1 MPADTGHGDGGPQ
14 GRGPGTVGPRN
25 GGHGDRGRGVP
36 RTLAEELRTRPD
48 DALAALLS
56 ARPDLLSPVPNDL
69 TQLATRAGTRASV
82 VRAVERLDR
91 FAQQTA
97 EALAIAPD
105 PCPYETLRD
114 LLTGDAST
122 EDARGARGSGGSGDV
137 RGPDDAQGP
146 GGARGPDDAQDP
158 GDARGSADAHGPQDA
173 RGRENTRGREGAR
186 GPQDAQGPGGAQGP
200 GDTQDPKYGRGTA
213 EAPGPEDARRPGEA
227 QGPGGTPST
236 GNAQGPSDASAA
248 GTPSATGIPSDV
260 GPASD
265 TGTTSGAGTTPN
277 TETPSTVGPAPD
289 TGTPSPT
296 GTTPST
302 GPAPGARTTA
312 AAGPASGIGPTPT
325 PAAETAAGVGAA
337 SRIATP
343 LSPDERAAIAAELP
357 RAVATLRE
365 QALVWGGD
373 DRLRLVR
380 TARELLAPSPTS
392 PSPTGL
398 GPTMQ
403 EAASGMSPGRLQEL
417 LAGDG
422 LAPTHDPVTAVAALA
437 ELFQDRARMA
447 ALLDGAPAGALAVL
461 AKLTWGPP
469 YGEAS
474 VASPTPP
481 VGWLLDHGLLLPSGP
496 RNVVLPREVALH
508 LRHGRA
514 HRAPEPL
521 APPLSPITE
530 HNPQAVDN
538 TAAGQTFT
546 ALATVEELLGQWES
560 AGPPVLRAGGLSVR
574 DLKRTAVALDVSEPV
589 AAFWIELA
597 YAAGLLASDGE
608 TDERY
613 APTPAYDDWLRLPAE
628 ERWARLAAAW
638 LPATRTAGLVGGRDG
653 RGRTL
658 AALGPDLD
666 RSPAPEVRRRI
677 LGLLATLPPGAAAA
691 PEVLLARLRWER
703 PAGHRG
709 AAAAAAPG
717 AASSTGSTGITGT
730 TGTAGTAGTT
740 GTTPGITSP
749 TGTTGSVP
757 GATSPTSEDLRSRLA
772 RWTIAEAEMLGIT
785 GRAALSS
792 HGRAL
797 LERHPDEP
805 PTSGSDTASA
815 HAARLLAP
823 LLPEPLDHV
832 LLQADLT
839 AVAPGPLERPLAE
852 TLGVLADVESKGG
865 ATVYRFT
872 PESVRRA
879 LDAGRTADDVHTFL
893 AAHSRTPV
901 PQPLSYLVD
910 DVARKHGRLR
920 IGAAS
925 AYLRCDDDT
934 LLAEI
939 LADRRSAGL
948 RLRRLAPTVL
958 AAQAPPDTLLE
969 GLRAMGYAPAAES
982 AEGDVLV
989 SRPEAQRTPPRT
1001 PPVPVP
1007 EGPPLPD
1014 ATLLGA
1020 AVRAIRAGDL
1030 AATAPHKTVA
1040 ASGAGSGPEAGPHGS
1055 GTGSGADSG
1064 VGSGAGSRS
1073 GARSGGGSG
1082 GGGDR
1087 LPRTTSADTLAT
1099 MQAAALTGSNVWIG
1113 YVNAN
1118 GAATQRVI
1126 APVRVE
1132 GGFVTAYDHTSDE
1145 VRTYPLHR
1153 ITGAA
1158 ELAEDAT

>member
-1 MPADTGHGDGGPQ
+1 MPQDGG
-14 GRGPGTVGPRN
+14 RD
-25 GGHGDRGRGVP
+25 DRGRGVP

-48 DALAALLS
+48 DALAALLR

-91 FAQQTA
+91 FALQTA
-97 EALAIAPD
+97 EALAVAPD
-105 PCPYETLRD
+105 PCPYATLRD
-114 LLTGDAST
+114 LMTG
-122 EDARGARGSGGSGDV
+122 GGRAGD
-137 RGPDDAQGP
+137 GHPQ
-146 GGARGPDDAQDP
+146 QD
-158 GDARGSADAHGPQDA
+158 
-173 RGRENTRGREGAR
+173 GRPRA
-186 GPQDAQGPGGAQGP
+186 A
-200 GDTQDPKYGRGTA
+200 
-213 EAPGPEDARRPGEA
+213 
-227 QGPGGTPST
+227 
-236 GNAQGPSDASAA
+236 GNASAA
-248 GTPSATGIPSDV
+248 GA
-260 GPASD
+260 ASD
-265 TGTTSGAGTTPN
+265 S
-277 TETPSTVGPAPD
+277 AP
-289 TGTPSPT
+289 
-296 GTTPST
+296 
-302 GPAPGARTTA
+302 GPAPG
-312 AAGPASGIGPTPT
+312 PASGVSPG
-325 PAAETAAGVGAA
+325 AGAA
-337 SRIATP
+337 LGADERTADQGAADQGAA
-343 LSPDERAAIAAELP
+343 DERAAHEGATEQHTAKQRATGQGATEQHTAERRATADGPLSAAERAAIVAELP
-357 RAVATLRE
+357 RAVATLRD

-398 GPTMQ
+398 GPTVQ
-403 EAASGMSPGRLQEL
+403 EATSGMSPGRLQEL
-417 LAGDG
+417 LAGAG
-422 LAPTHDPVTAVAALA
+422 LPPTHDPVTAVAALA
-437 ELFQDRARMA
+437 GLFQDRARMA
-447 ALLDGAPAGALAVL
+447 ALLDGAPAAAVAVL

-469 YGEAS
+469 YGEVS
-474 VASPTPP
+474 VSSPTPP
-481 VGWLLDHGLLLPSGP
+481 VGWLLDRGLLLPSGP

-508 LRHGRA
+508 LRDGRA

-521 APPLSPITE
+521 APPLSPAAE
-530 HNPQAVDN
+530 HDPQAVDN

-597 YAAGLLASDGE
+597 YAAGLVASDGE

-638 LPATRTAGLVGGRDG
+638 LPATRTAGLVGGRDS

-658 AALGPDLD
+658 AALGPELD
-666 RSPAPEVRRRI
+666 RSPAPEVRRRV
-677 LGLLATLPPGAAAA
+677 LELLATLPPGAAPT

-703 PAGHRG
+703 PAGHRSAPAPG
-709 AAAAAAPG
+709 AAAPG
-717 AASSTGSTGITGT
+717 
-730 TGTAGTAGTT
+730 TA
-740 GTTPGITSP
+740 PP
-749 TGTTGSVP
+749 TGPAGSPP
-757 GATSPTSEDLRSRLA
+757 GAPARTASPIAEDLRSRLA
-772 RWTIAEAEMLGIT
+772 RWAVAEAELLGIT
-785 GRAALSS
+785 GRGALSS

-805 PTSGSDTASA
+805 PAGSGTTARSTTTAQHAATARGDTTAHPATTARGDATGQHATTTRGDAMAHPATTAVTAAAAA

-852 TLGVLADVESKGG
+852 TLGILADIESKGG

-901 PQPLSYLVD
+901 PQPLTYLVD

-920 IGAAS
+920 VGAAS
-925 AYLRCDDDT
+925 AYLRCDDDA

-982 AEGDVLV
+982 AEGDVV
-989 SRPEAQRTPPRT
+989 VTRPEAQRTPPRR

-1007 EGPPLPD
+1007 EGPPVPD
-1014 ATLLGA
+1014 AALLAA

-1030 AATAPHKTVA
+1030 AATAPRKPTA
-1040 ASGAGSGPEAGPHGS
+1040 TSGPGTGAGAGPEAG
-1055 GTGSGADSG
+1055 SG
-1064 VGSGAGSRS
+1064 VGAGTGSGAGSRPGG
-1073 GARSGGGSG
+1073 GARSGTGAGTGTGAGAGSAAP
-1082 GGGDR
+1082 GDR
-1087 LPRTTSADTLAT
+1087 LPRTTLADTLAT

-1113 YVNAN
+1113 YVNAD

-1132 GGFVTAYDHTSDE
+1132 GGFVTAYDHTADE

-1158 ELAEDAT
+1158 ELAEDTP